1 MARGDVTGRS
11 RRPSGGYVSPMD
23 QPRTTGRGSSG
34 TAYTYS
40 SRLAKQKEA
49 LGVDNLTARAR
60 MMGIDIGTPG
70 RTRTGKG
77 SPVSSVRIDA
87 NKLENDIAA
96 LNQVADEKE
105 LGARQME
112 EIKSRTQ
119 EEVQMRARAGRR
131 NRTRRSLID
140 TQPQGLL
147 GPSGTL
153 GA

>member
-1 MARGDVTGRS
+1 MARGDVSGRS
-11 RRPSGGYVSPMD
+11 SPGRGQFVSPMD
-23 QPRTTGRGSSG
+23 QTRTTGRGSSG
-34 TAYTYS
+34 TSYTIN

-60 MMGIDIGTPG
+60 MMGIDIGRPG

-77 SPVSSVRIDA
+77 SPASSVRYDEK
-87 NKLENDIAA
+87 KLENDIAA

-112 EIKSRTQ
+112 EIKARTQ

-140 TQPQGLL
+140 TQPQGVL

>member
-1 MARGDVTGRS
+1 MARGDVSGRS

-23 QPRTTGRGSSG
+23 QTRYTGRAGSC
-34 TAYTYS
+34 TPYTYR
-40 SRLAKQKEA
+40 SRLAQQKEA

-77 SPVSSVRIDA
+77 SPVSSVRYDED
-87 NKLENDIAA
+87 KLRDDIAA
-96 LNQVADEKE
+96 LNQLADDKE

>member
-1 MARGDVTGRS
+1 MARGENRARPGR
-11 RRPSGGYVSPMD
+11 GQFVSPMD

-34 TAYTYS
+34 TSYTIN

-49 LGVDNLTARAR
+49 LGVDGLTARAR
-60 MMGIDIGTPG
+60 MMGIDIGRPG
-70 RTRTGKG
+70 RTATGKG
-77 SPVSSVRIDA
+77 SPASSVRYDEK
-87 NKLENDIAA
+87 KLENDIAA